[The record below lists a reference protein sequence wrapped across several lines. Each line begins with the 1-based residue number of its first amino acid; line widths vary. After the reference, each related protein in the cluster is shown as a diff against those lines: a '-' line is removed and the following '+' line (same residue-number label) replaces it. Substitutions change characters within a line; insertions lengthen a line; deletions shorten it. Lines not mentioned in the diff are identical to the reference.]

1 MKTIVVTNLLLFFAL
16 HTAAQSNE
24 ELETMAATPKT
35 VRTFPVNYKINL
47 PVMDL
52 LKWEDDYQLYSRFTT
67 PAVIRTQASMSFDD
81 KGVHTMMCPNG
92 ALPHAQLDTL
102 TLLKNESQLTG
113 AWRMICH
120 RSIRFVD
127 SLSVPDRKVYRSDT
141 LLQDNSQS
149 EAFAFFDDGQY
160 RIYAKDK
167 GDTKFKRQGKTK
179 YSLENNRYLLFY
191 KLARAGGSIAQ
202 AGIDENGYL
211 IMNFPAILEY
221 STPKGYIAYYAVIEQ
236 LILEKV
242 K

>member
-1 MKTIVVTNLLLFFAL
+1 MKTITLVSLFFFCVY
-16 HTAAQSNE
+16 HSAAQSND
-24 ELETMAATPKT
+24 ELEAMAATPKT
-35 VRTFPVNYKINL
+35 SMTFPVNYKINL

-67 PAVIRTQASMSFDD
+67 PAVNRTQASISFDD
-81 KGVHTMMCPNG
+81 NGVHTMMCPNG

-102 TLLKNESQLTG
+102 TRLSNEAQLTG

-127 SLSVPDRKVYRSDT
+127 SLSVPDRKVYRTDT
-141 LLQDNSQS
+141 LLQDNSGS
-149 EAFAFFDDGQY
+149 EAFAFFEDGQY
-160 RIYAKDK
+160 RIYAKEA
-167 GDTKFKRQGKTK
+167 GDTKFKRQIKTK
-179 YSLENNRYLLFY
+179 YALENNRYLLFY

-211 IMNFPAILEY
+211 ILNFPAIIEN